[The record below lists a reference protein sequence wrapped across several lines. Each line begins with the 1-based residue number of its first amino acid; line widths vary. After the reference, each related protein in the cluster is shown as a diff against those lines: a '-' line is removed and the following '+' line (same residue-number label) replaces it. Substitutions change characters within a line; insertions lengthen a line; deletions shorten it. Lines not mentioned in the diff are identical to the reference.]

1 MPQQAT
7 NRILMV
13 RPAHFGYNPE
23 TAENNA
29 FQNKSAAEKLKA
41 PNEKA
46 LVEFD
51 RFVSKLRKAGIL
63 VDIWEDRANV
73 VKPDAIF
80 PNNWISFH
88 QDESIGL
95 YPMNAVSRRKER
107 DPQLIKWLRNRF
119 EIEKVVDFTTFEKK
133 DVFLEGTGSLILDRV
148 NRVAYACL
156 SPRTDAIL
164 MDRFCKQF
172 GYKKRLFCAVDD
184 AGQEIYHTNVM
195 MAMGDNF
202 VVICKDSIKDKKEW
216 EMLENQFKKDKKN
229 IINISFK
236 QMNHFAGNMLL
247 LKSNA
252 GKNILVMSTRA
263 FKSLGTPQ
271 LKKLKKHAEILH
283 SEINTIENLGG
294 GSVRCMMAEVFL
306 ESKYY

>member
-13 RPAHFGYNPE
+13 RPSHFAYNPE
-23 TAENNA
+23 TAKNNA

-41 PNEKA
+41 PNA
-46 LVEFD
+46 VARVEFD
-51 RFVSKLRKAGIL
+51 RFVHKLRNAGII
-63 VDIWEDRANV
+63 VDIWEDRASS

-95 YPMNAVSRRKER
+95 YPMNAVSRRRER

-119 EIEKVVDFTTFEKK
+119 EIDKVVDFTTFEKK

-148 NRVAYACL
+148 NKVAYACL
-156 SPRTDAIL
+156 SPRTDALL
-164 MDRFCKQF
+164 MERFCQQF
-172 GYKKRLFCAVDD
+172 GYKKKLFRAVDD

-195 MAMGDNF
+195 MAMGDKF
-202 VVICKDSIKDKKEW
+202 VVICKESVQDEKEW
-216 EMLENQFKKDKKN
+216 KMLENQFKKDKKE
-229 IINISFK
+229 IIDISFK

-247 LKSNA
+247 LKNNEN
-252 GKNILVMSTRA
+252 KNILVMSTRA
-263 FKSLGTPQ
+263 FKSLGALQ
-271 LKKLKKHAEILH
+271 LKKIKKHAEILH

-306 ESKYY
+306 KSKYY